1 MYNVY
6 KGNGDFEQDYKKI
19 YKGMKENNLI
29 NGYF

>member
-1 MYNVY
+1 MCIREMGILS
-6 KGNGDFEQDYKKI
+6 KTIKKI